1 MTIGQKIADTNSLI
15 AVNYPAAL
23 LRLCQRE
30 GISSQAVLENTDY
43 CAETLASAKG
53 FIAFEQY
60 KQMIHNASGAFDQP
74 NLGLLL
80 GSELGLTTH
89 GMLGIAA
96 LASLTYGD
104 AIILTSRFFKC
115 RFPVI
120 ECVYKETD
128 DYVYLELQENI
139 SIEGVKPFLIE
150 SIFTSLRDVS
160 KLLISDHYEKIEFE
174 FDFPDPGYGKEY
186 IKTLGNKIHFDQ
198 PANRMMV
205 PKIVKFMSLKMAE
218 PLTRELAEKSCEK
231 VLENFSQQSSIA
243 EKIRMLLSCDEHE
256 LLNFTFPQ
264 MEKIAANLNMSPRTL
279 RRRLK
284 LEGTCLQNLVDEI
297 RKKLA
302 LRYLTETQLSITQ
315 ISSQLDFNDASYF
328 TKSFKRWIGITPSQ
342 YREG

>member
-30 GISSQAVLENTDY
+30 GISSHAVLENTDY

-60 KQMIHNASGAFDQP
+60 KQMIRNASAEFDQP

-120 ECVYKETD
+120 ECAYKEMD

-186 IKTLGNKIHFDQ
+186 IKTLGNKIHFNR
-198 PANRMMV
+198 PVNRMIV
-205 PKIVKFMSLKMAE
+205 PKAVKFMSLKMAE

-231 VLENFSQQSSIA
+231 VLKNFSQQSSIA
-243 EKIRMLLSCDEHE
+243 EKIRMLLCCDEHE

-284 LEGTCLQNLVDEI
+284 LEGTCLQELVDEI

>member
-1 MTIGQKIADTNSLI
+1 MTIGQKIADTNGLI

-30 GISSQAVLENTDY
+30 GISSQAILENTDY

-60 KQMIHNASGAFDQP
+60 KQMILNASGEFKQKH
-74 NLGLLL
+74 LGLLL

-104 AIILTSRFFKC
+104 AITLTSRFFKC

-120 ECVYKETD
+120 ECIYKETD
-128 DYVYLELQENI
+128 EHIYLELQECI

-160 KLLISDHYEKIEFE
+160 KLLISDHYEKIKFE
-174 FDFPDPGYGKEY
+174 FDFSDPGYGKEY
-186 IKTLGNKIHFDQ
+186 IKILGNNINFDQ
-198 PANRMMV
+198 PANRMIV
-205 PKIVKFMSLKMAE
+205 PKAVKFMMLKMAE

-231 VLENFSQQSSIA
+231 VLEDFSQQSSIA
-243 EKIRMLLSCDEHE
+243 EKIRMLLNCDEHE

-264 MEKIAANLNMSPRTL
+264 MDKIAANLNMSPRTL

-284 LEGTCLQNLVDEI
+284 LEGTCLQDLVDEI

-328 TKSFKRWIGITPSQ
+328 SKSFKRWVGITPRQ